1 MRREVRRSREL
12 WRRYAE
18 ATGLREVGEL
28 DHRVSSLE
36 MAVHENA
43 HLEEP
48 LEERVAELE
57 RLLLRVVEERNRTSR
72 R

>member
-1 MRREVRRSREL
+1 MRREVRRPREL
-12 WRRYAE
+12 WRRYAA

-28 DHRVSSLE
+28 EHRVSSVE
-36 MAVHENA
+36 VAVHENA
-43 HLEEP
+43 HLEGP

-57 RLLLRVVEERNRTSR
+57 RLLLRVVEERNGTGR

>member
-1 MRREVRRSREL
+1 MRREVRHSREL
-12 WRRYAE
+12 WRRYAA
-18 ATGLREVGEL
+18 ATGLRDVGEL

-36 MAVHENA
+36 VAVQENA

-57 RLLLRVVEERNRTSR
+57 RLLLRVVEQRSGTGR